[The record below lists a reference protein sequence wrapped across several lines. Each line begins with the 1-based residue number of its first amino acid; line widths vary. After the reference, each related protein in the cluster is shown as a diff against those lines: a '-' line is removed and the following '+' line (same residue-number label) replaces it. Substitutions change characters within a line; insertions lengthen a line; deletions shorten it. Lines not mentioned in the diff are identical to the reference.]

1 MECQECHMRPA
12 TLHFTKIINGQKT
25 EIHICEHCAKEKGD
39 FHPASNS
46 FSIHNLLSGLLGF
59 EDPIGESPSE
69 SPFQQ
74 SSSLRC
80 PECGMTY
87 HQFVNKGKFGCAH
100 CYETF
105 QTKLDPVFR
114 RVHGG
119 NTTHKGK
126 IPKRIGGDIQAR
138 REMDELKKA
147 LQRHIENEE
156 FEQAAKVRDHIR
168 SLERKGE

>member
-12 TLHFTKIINGQKT
+12 TLHFTKIINNQKA

-39 FHPASNS
+39 FHPGSNS

-59 EDPIGESPSE
+59 EELLGQSAE
-69 SPFQQ
+69 SPFQEND
-74 SSSLRC
+74 LEC
-80 PECGMTY
+80 PECGMKY
-87 HQFVNKGKFGCAH
+87 SQFVKKGKFGCAR

-105 QTKLDPVFR
+105 QAKLDPIFR

-119 NTTHKGK
+119 NTIHKGK
-126 IPKRIGGDIQAR
+126 IPKRIGSDIQAR
-138 REMDELKKA
+138 REIDELKQK

-156 FEQAAKVRDHIR
+156 FEQAAQVRDQIR
-168 SLERKGE
+168 ALENKGE

>member
-39 FHPASNS
+39 FHPGSNS
-46 FSIHNLLSGLLGF
+46 FSIHHLLSGLLGF
-59 EDPIGESPSE
+59 ENPMEETQE
-69 SPFQQ
+69 SPFQTEDLQ
-74 SSSLRC
+74 CSG
-80 PECGMTY
+80 CGMTY
-87 HQFVNKGKFGCAH
+87 SQFVKKGKFGCAH

-105 QTKLDPVFR
+105 QSKLDPIFR

-126 IPKRIGGDIQAR
+126 IPKRIGSDIQAR
-138 REMDELKKA
+138 RALDELKRK
-147 LQRHIENEE
+147 LHRLIENEE
-156 FEQAAKVRDHIR
+156 FEQAAEVRDKIR
-168 SLERKGE
+168 ALERKGE